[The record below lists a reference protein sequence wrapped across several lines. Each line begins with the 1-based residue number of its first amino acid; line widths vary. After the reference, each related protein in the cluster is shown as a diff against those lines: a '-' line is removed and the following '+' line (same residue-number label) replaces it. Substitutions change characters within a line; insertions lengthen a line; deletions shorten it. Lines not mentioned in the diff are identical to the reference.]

1 MRMHQ
6 LAIGLSVWA
15 VCGSFA
21 GATAQEYRGT
31 YAQQMACTPD
41 VFRLC
46 GSEIPD
52 VGRIVACLRQNEQQL
67 GAPCKAV
74 FESNAEAAPG
84 DVAQRPAPGQG
95 DVAPSHQRGQIR
107 APVR

>member
-6 LAIGLSVWA
+6 LAIGLSVGA
-15 VCGSFA
+15 VCGSVA
-21 GATAQEYRGT
+21 GATAEEYRGT

-95 DVAPSHQRGQIR
+95 DVATPRQRGQVR
-107 APVR
+107 VPVR